1 MQPPPMRT
9 PLFSNAAC
17 CATAPAVRTSARVIA
32 AASSASVWSA
42 RLAADGMTLAAS
54 VRCSV
59 MANAAEWHVLA
70 LAAQRRAK
78 VPSVEQVALALTVRE
93 TAMVRQ
99 NHFTRHFF
107 RYTRTS
113 LAVFHP
119 FVAPLAMHILSAH
132 DDLACGGVLPM
143 RIVSTLTRSI
153 NAFSPLFL
161 L

>member
-1 MQPPPMRT
+1 
-9 PLFSNAAC
+9 
-17 CATAPAVRTSARVIA
+17 
-32 AASSASVWSA
+32 VWSA

-99 NHFTRHFF
+99 NNFTRHFF
-107 RYTRTS
+107 RYTLTS

-119 FVAPLAMHILSAH
+119 FVAPLRCAYCLPTTILPV
-132 DDLACGGVLPM
+132 GVIYPC
-143 RIVSTLTRSI
+143 
-153 NAFSPLFL
+153 ALFL
-161 L
+161 LNTHHQRLLTSVST